1 MNTARLHTVYPLSHG
16 QRGIWLQCRL
26 APESPVYNFGFAARV
41 WSEVD
46 VAALREA
53 CQTLIDRH
61 PALRATF
68 TEQDGEPVQEIH
80 LASEVHFEQ
89 VDASGWSQTDLRAR
103 VVEAHRVPF
112 DLERGPVMR
121 VALFT
126 RGEQDHVLLL
136 SFHHLSTDGTSYGI
150 LLHELSLL
158 YVAAHEGGSAELP
171 PVAGA
176 YEDYVRWE
184 RERLNGSE
192 GERLWNYWQKQLG
205 GELSAL
211 ELTTDRP
218 RPPTQ
223 TYRGGAHPFAVDTK
237 LTSKIKAL
245 ARAEDA
251 TLFTTLLAAFQ
262 VLLHRYTGQEEVAVS
277 APTAG
282 AGRRVKE
289 FAQTVGCYVNPVVLR
304 ADLSGDPSFRD
315 FLHRMRSTV
324 SKAVDHSGYPYPLL
338 VEQLIHRRDR
348 SRSPLSQANFSL
360 IKPHTVSGVMAL
372 SYTDAED
379 VEADFGGLELRPFLL
394 AQQEGLD
401 ELCCELFDAN
411 ATLTGFLKYN
421 SDLFEEETICRMGG
435 HFRTLLEGI
444 VADPER
450 KVSELPLLTEAERQ
464 RILVEWHGTQ
474 TDYPRDRCIHQLFEE
489 QAEETPDAVAVVFGE
504 ERLTYHELNE
514 RANRLAHHLRKLGV
528 GPEMLAGICVERSL
542 EMIVGLLGILKA
554 GGAYVPLDPEYPQE
568 RLAFMVEDARA
579 AVVLVH
585 DQTRGRL
592 PASTARSVCLDRE
605 RPAIAQEPSESLPIE
620 TTPKDLAYVMYTSG
634 STGMPKGVAVVHRN
648 VVRLVKETDYA
659 HLDSGEVLLQ
669 FAPLAFDASTFEIW
683 GALLNGGRLAIAPPG
698 RLSLEELGEVVC
710 RAGVTTLWLT
720 AGLFH
725 LMVDRQISSL
735 NNLRQLL
742 AGGDVLSPDHVRKA
756 LERLEGVQLI
766 NGYGPTEGVT
776 FSCCFA
782 FPKAGWPNRPA
793 PIGRPIANT
802 QVYIL
807 DAHRQPVPIGVAGE
821 LYLGGD
827 GVARGYFNRPELTAE
842 KFIAN
847 PFRDAPEAR
856 LYKTGDLCRWLPDGN
871 IEYLGR
877 IDHQVK
883 LRGFRIELGEIESR
897 LAQHTAVKECVVA
910 VREGEVGDK
919 RLVAYVVAKGAAG
932 GGAGVREALKAHLK
946 QSLPEY
952 MVPAVFVFLE
962 ALPLT
967 PNGKVDRKALPEP
980 REGDLFQEAY
990 VAPRTERE
998 RVLARIWSD
1007 LLGVERVGLDDN
1019 FFALGGDSIIS
1030 IQMVSRAAR
1039 AGLALTVK
1047 QVFERQT
1054 LGELARAAGRVHR
1067 VVAEQGVIEGEI
1079 ALTPILHWF
1088 FDRSEV
1094 DYHHFNQSVLLDLS
1108 PEIELVVLDEALAYL
1123 AAHHDVLRLRFTKD
1137 ASRWRGMHAPVEE
1150 GAFPLEI
1157 VDLSGLSEEEAAAVL
1172 EGHANRIQASLNL
1185 EAGPLARA
1193 VWFASNGRAVRLLL
1207 VIHHLVVDGVSWR
1220 ILLEDL
1226 ERACRQLM
1234 EGEAVELP
1242 PKTTAFRDW
1251 SRRLAAWVDSDELA
1265 EEKAYWLETTSREVV
1280 ALPTDHAFEAT
1291 QNTVGSTRSVTVSLT
1306 ARETKALLQ
1315 EVPEAYR
1322 TEVNDLLLAALT
1334 QALCE
1339 SLGTECLKIDLEG
1352 HGREELFEVIDLS
1365 RTVGW
1370 FTSVFPVVLERTAE
1384 EQGTLL
1390 KSIKEQL
1397 RSIPRRGIGYGVLR
1411 YLSGDEATRQAL
1423 AEAAPAEIAFNY
1435 LGQLDAGAFAS
1446 GLLRPAAAGEMG
1458 ASAGAARRRDHL
1470 LEITGMVSG
1479 GRLQMEWSYSEAIH
1493 ERATVAAWAAGF
1505 QAALRALI
1513 EHCTQPESWG
1523 RTPSDYP
1530 LAPLNQREVDRLL
1543 AESRKIEDLYPLSP
1557 LQHGLLF
1564 HTLHESGAG
1573 AYVVQLEL
1581 ELEGDLNEAAF
1592 HSAWQTLVDR
1602 HPILRSGFVFDGVEA
1617 PVQVVHAEAELPWRA
1632 EDWRTLD
1639 ADGPKRHWE
1648 ELLTA
1653 DLREGFVLDR
1663 PPLMRCALVR
1673 LAEQRWRLLFSNHH
1687 ALMDG
1692 WCLPILFRELLAFY
1706 EAGCRGEKTLLP
1718 APPFYRDYI
1727 AWLQR
1732 QDRQAAERFWREELA
1747 GFTAPTRL
1755 GIDSPGGAT
1764 GGANEKQVIE
1774 ISESFS
1780 ARLRTF
1786 AHRHRVTLNTLVQ
1799 GAWALLLHRYSGEDD
1814 VVFGVTS
1821 AGRPPELEGV
1831 EEAIGPFIRTLPARA
1846 RLTGEET
1853 ALSLLERLQ
1862 ERQTARE
1869 LHGHVGL
1876 TEIQGWSDVPRG
1888 TPLFENLFVFE
1899 NYPHGAPSERDAS
1912 LRISGIQGNNRTH
1925 YPLLLIVLPGERLEL
1940 RLAYNADRFGGEA
1953 IARLLGHVRTLLEGI
1968 VADPDRKIVDLP
1980 LLTAAER
1987 QRILVEWNDTQTD
2000 YPSDKCIHQLFEEQV
2015 ERAPDAAAAVFE
2027 EERLTYR
2034 ELNTRANRLARHLRT
2049 LGVGPEVVVGIC
2061 VERSLE
2067 MIVGLLGIL
2076 KAGGAYVPLDPEYPQ
2091 ERLTFMVEDARVP
2104 VVLVHDQTRGRL
2116 PASTARIVCLDADW
2130 EAIDRGP
2137 SHNPPVETTPENLAY
2152 VIYTSGSTGRPKG
2165 VSVTHRPIVRLV
2177 CNTNYVELRP
2187 SDRIA
2192 QAANASFDAATF
2204 EIWGALAHGGA
2215 MVVVG
2220 KETVLSPADFAAFLY
2235 EQKIT
2240 TLFLTTAL
2248 FNEMVRQASEAFRRL
2263 RHLLFGGEA
2272 VDVGRV
2278 RSALAGAPPERLLH
2292 VYGPTESVTFATWHL
2307 VEEVLEGAT
2316 TVPIGRPLANTRA
2329 YLLDRHLQPVPV
2341 GVAGELY
2348 IGGDALA
2355 RGYFN
2360 RPELTAE
2367 KFIADPFRDDP
2378 EARLYKTGDLC
2389 RWLPDGNIEFLGR
2402 IDHQVKLRG
2411 FRIELGE
2418 IESRLAQHTAVKEC
2432 VVVVRASEM
2441 GEKRLVAY
2449 VVAKGAAREEAELR
2463 AALKSHL
2470 RHSLPEY
2477 MVPELFV
2484 FLASLPLSP
2493 NGKIDRKALPEPREG
2508 DLFQEAYV
2516 APRTEKERRLAAIW
2530 SGLLG
2535 IERVGLDDNFFA
2547 LGGDSIIS
2555 IQMVSRAAQAG
2566 LSLTVRQVFEH
2577 QTLGALARAAGE
2589 AGRVV
2594 VEPGPVE
2601 GEIVLTPILRWFFAQ
2616 SEIDS
2621 HHFNQSVLL
2630 ELFPEIQP
2638 DLLEG
2643 ALASLAAH
2651 HDVLRL
2657 RFTKDASRWRGMHAS
2672 VEEGAFPLE
2681 IVDLS
2686 GLSEEEAAAVLEGHA
2701 NRIQASLNL
2710 EAGPL
2715 ARAVWFA
2722 SNGRAV
2728 RLLLVIHHLV
2738 VDGVSWRILLEDL
2751 ERACRQLMEGEA
2763 VELPPKTTAFRD
2775 WSRRLAAWV
2784 DSDELAEEK
2793 AYWLETTSREVVAL
2807 PTDHAFEA
2815 TQNTVGST
2823 RSVTVSLT
2831 ARETKALLQEVPE
2844 AYRTEVNDLLLAAL
2858 TQALCEQL
2866 ETDSIR
2872 IDLEGHGREELFE
2885 EVDLS
2890 RTVGWFTS
2898 VYPVVLERTS
2908 EEPGTLLKSIKEQ
2921 LRAIPRKGIGYGA
2934 LRWLSGDEGTRQEL
2948 AEAASEEIVFNY
2960 LGQFDAGSS
2969 ASSRLRR
2976 VEGEM
2981 GRPLSPARL
2990 RDHLIEITGMVSG
3003 GRLQME
3009 WSYSEAIHER
3019 ATVAAWAAGFQA
3031 ALRALIEH
3039 CTQPES
3045 WGRTP
3050 SDYPLAPLNQREVDR
3065 LLAESRKIE
3074 DLYPLSPL
3082 QHGLLFHTLHES
3094 GAGAYVVQLELELEG
3109 DLEES
3114 ALQAAWQTVVDR
3126 HAALRSGFVLEGVEK
3141 SVQSVH
3147 AEVELPWS
3155 AEDWRAVGE
3164 TEQEERW
3171 RALLASDRRV
3181 GFALVRPPLMR
3192 CTLVRLDAQRWRL
3205 LFSNHHALMDG
3216 WCLPILFREVLT
3228 LYEVGRRGEKK
3239 LLPAPRPYRDY
3250 IGWLQRQDRAAAER
3264 YWREELSG
3272 FGAPT
3277 PLGIDR
3283 TQERAAEG
3291 RHGERVAAL
3300 SHSLTARLNGFARR
3314 HRVTL
3319 STLFQAAWSILL
3331 HRYSG

>member
-1 MNTARLHTVYPLSHG
+1 M
-16 QRGIWLQCRL
+16 
-26 APESPVYNFGFAARV
+26 
-41 WSEVD
+41 SEI
-46 VAALREA
+46 RE
-53 CQTLIDRH
+53 
-61 PALRATF
+61 
-68 TEQDGEPVQEIH
+68 
-80 LASEVHFEQ
+80 
-89 VDASGWSQTDLRAR
+89 
-103 VVEAHRVPF
+103 
-112 DLERGPVMR
+112 
-121 VALFT
+121 
-126 RGEQDHVLLL
+126 LL
-136 SFHHLSTDGTSYGI
+136 SRLR
-150 LLHELSLL
+150 SLDIK
-158 YVAAHEGGSAELP
+158 VW
-171 PVAGA
+171 
-176 YEDYVRWE
+176 R
-184 RERLNGSE
+184 E
-192 GERLWNYWQKQLG
+192 GERLQCDAPEGRLTAELLQELSERKQEILVFLDDLRSDAELPESIPRVSREAPLPLSFAQQRLWFLDQLEGGSTAYHIPEAFRLRGALNIGALKRSLDEIVRRHEALRTVFRKAEGGPIQIVLPELELFMPIIDLAGLPEAELIRQLAEAAYKPFDLARGPLLRAALYRLG
-205 GELSAL
+205 EEEHLLFLNIHHIVSDGWSSGVLLGELSRLYAAFVEGRPSPLPEPAIQYADYAAWQRDWLKGETLERQLNYWKEQLADAPALL
-211 ELTTDRP
+211 ELPTDRP
-218 RPPTQ
+218 RPPVQ
-223 TYRGGAHPFAVDTK
+223 TFRGGHVVFTISKETTEGLKAIGRRVGATPFM
-237 LTSKIKAL
+237 
-245 ARAEDA
+245 
-251 TLFTTLLAAFQ
+251 TLYAAFAI
-262 VLLHRYTGQEEVAVS
+262 LLSRWSGQEDLVIGS
-277 APTAG
+277 PI
-282 AGRRVKE
+282 AGRRHPATE
-289 FAQTVGCYVNPVVLR
+289 PLIGFFVNALALR
-304 ADLSGDPSFRD
+304 GDLSGNPTF
-315 FLHRMRSTV
+315 TE
-324 SKAVDHSGYPYPLL
+324 LL
-338 VEQLIHRRDR
+338 TRVKPMTLEAYAHQDLPFEQLVDALQPER
-348 SRSPLSQANFSL
+348 SLSRTPLFQAVLVLQNTPL
-360 IKPHTVSGVMAL
+360 
-372 SYTDAED
+372 
-379 VEADFGGLELRPFLL
+379 EAMELGGLEAAPVECGYKIAKFDLTLGFEETE
-394 AQQEGLD
+394 EGLRGGF
-401 ELCCELFDAN
+401 EYN
-411 ATLTGFLKYN
+411 A
-421 SDLFEEETICRMGG
+421 DL
-435 HFRTLLEGI
+435 
-444 VADPER
+444 
-450 KVSELPLLTEAERQ
+450 
-464 RILVEWHGTQ
+464 
-474 TDYPRDRCIHQLFEE
+474 
-489 QAEETPDAVAVVFGE
+489 
-504 ERLTYHELNE
+504 
-514 RANRLAHHLRKLGV
+514 
-528 GPEMLAGICVERSL
+528 
-542 EMIVGLLGILKA
+542 
-554 GGAYVPLDPEYPQE
+554 
-568 RLAFMVEDARA
+568 
-579 AVVLVH
+579 
-585 DQTRGRL
+585 
-592 PASTARSVCLDRE
+592 
-605 RPAIAQEPSESLPIE
+605 
-620 TTPKDLAYVMYTSG
+620 
-634 STGMPKGVAVVHRN
+634 
-648 VVRLVKETDYA
+648 
-659 HLDSGEVLLQ
+659 
-669 FAPLAFDASTFEIW
+669 FDASTIRRME
-683 GALLNGGRLAIAPPG
+683 
-698 RLSLEELGEVVC
+698 
-710 RAGVTTLWLT
+710 
-720 AGLFH
+720 
-725 LMVDRQISSL
+725 
-735 NNLRQLL
+735 
-742 AGGDVLSPDHVRKA
+742 DH
-756 LERLEGVQLI
+756 
-766 NGYGPTEGVT
+766 
-776 FSCCFA
+776 F
-782 FPKAGWPNRPA
+782 
-793 PIGRPIANT
+793 
-802 QVYIL
+802 
-807 DAHRQPVPIGVAGE
+807 
-821 LYLGGD
+821 
-827 GVARGYFNRPELTAE
+827 
-842 KFIAN
+842 
-847 PFRDAPEAR
+847 
-856 LYKTGDLCRWLPDGN
+856 
-871 IEYLGR
+871 
-877 IDHQVK
+877 
-883 LRGFRIELGEIESR
+883 
-897 LAQHTAVKECVVA
+897 
-910 VREGEVGDK
+910 
-919 RLVAYVVAKGAAG
+919 
-932 GGAGVREALKAHLK
+932 
-946 QSLPEY
+946 
-952 MVPAVFVFLE
+952 
-962 ALPLT
+962 
-967 PNGKVDRKALPEP
+967 
-980 REGDLFQEAY
+980 
-990 VAPRTERE
+990 
-998 RVLARIWSD
+998 
-1007 LLGVERVGLDDN
+1007 
-1019 FFALGGDSIIS
+1019 
-1030 IQMVSRAAR
+1030 
-1039 AGLALTVK
+1039 
-1047 QVFERQT
+1047 
-1054 LGELARAAGRVHR
+1054 
-1067 VVAEQGVIEGEI
+1067 
-1079 ALTPILHWF
+1079 
-1088 FDRSEV
+1088 
-1094 DYHHFNQSVLLDLS
+1094 
-1108 PEIELVVLDEALAYL
+1108 
-1123 AAHHDVLRLRFTKD
+1123 
-1137 ASRWRGMHAPVEE
+1137 
-1150 GAFPLEI
+1150 
-1157 VDLSGLSEEEAAAVL
+1157 
-1172 EGHANRIQASLNL
+1172 
-1185 EAGPLARA
+1185 
-1193 VWFASNGRAVRLLL
+1193 
-1207 VIHHLVVDGVSWR
+1207 
-1220 ILLEDL
+1220 
-1226 ERACRQLM
+1226 
-1234 EGEAVELP
+1234 
-1242 PKTTAFRDW
+1242 
-1251 SRRLAAWVDSDELA
+1251 
-1265 EEKAYWLETTSREVV
+1265 
-1280 ALPTDHAFEAT
+1280 
-1291 QNTVGSTRSVTVSLT
+1291 
-1306 ARETKALLQ
+1306 
-1315 EVPEAYR
+1315 
-1322 TEVNDLLLAALT
+1322 
-1334 QALCE
+1334 
-1339 SLGTECLKIDLEG
+1339 
-1352 HGREELFEVIDLS
+1352 
-1365 RTVGW
+1365 
-1370 FTSVFPVVLERTAE
+1370 
-1384 EQGTLL
+1384 
-1390 KSIKEQL
+1390 
-1397 RSIPRRGIGYGVLR
+1397 
-1411 YLSGDEATRQAL
+1411 
-1423 AEAAPAEIAFNY
+1423 
-1435 LGQLDAGAFAS
+1435 
-1446 GLLRPAAAGEMG
+1446 
-1458 ASAGAARRRDHL
+1458 
-1470 LEITGMVSG
+1470 
-1479 GRLQMEWSYSEAIH
+1479 
-1493 ERATVAAWAAGF
+1493 
-1505 QAALRALI
+1505 
-1513 EHCTQPESWG
+1513 
-1523 RTPSDYP
+1523 
-1530 LAPLNQREVDRLL
+1530 
-1543 AESRKIEDLYPLSP
+1543 
-1557 LQHGLLF
+1557 
-1564 HTLHESGAG
+1564 
-1573 AYVVQLEL
+1573 
-1581 ELEGDLNEAAF
+1581 
-1592 HSAWQTLVDR
+1592 
-1602 HPILRSGFVFDGVEA
+1602 
-1617 PVQVVHAEAELPWRA
+1617 
-1632 EDWRTLD
+1632 
-1639 ADGPKRHWE
+1639 
-1648 ELLTA
+1648 
-1653 DLREGFVLDR
+1653 
-1663 PPLMRCALVR
+1663 
-1673 LAEQRWRLLFSNHH
+1673 
-1687 ALMDG
+1687 
-1692 WCLPILFRELLAFY
+1692 
-1706 EAGCRGEKTLLP
+1706 
-1718 APPFYRDYI
+1718 
-1727 AWLQR
+1727 
-1732 QDRQAAERFWREELA
+1732 
-1747 GFTAPTRL
+1747 
-1755 GIDSPGGAT
+1755 
-1764 GGANEKQVIE
+1764 
-1774 ISESFS
+1774 
-1780 ARLRTF
+1780 
-1786 AHRHRVTLNTLVQ
+1786 
-1799 GAWALLLHRYSGEDD
+1799 
-1814 VVFGVTS
+1814 
-1821 AGRPPELEGV
+1821 
-1831 EEAIGPFIRTLPARA
+1831 
-1846 RLTGEET
+1846 
-1853 ALSLLERLQ
+1853 
-1862 ERQTARE
+1862 
-1869 LHGHVGL
+1869 
-1876 TEIQGWSDVPRG
+1876 
-1888 TPLFENLFVFE
+1888 
-1899 NYPHGAPSERDAS
+1899 
-1912 LRISGIQGNNRTH
+1912 
-1925 YPLLLIVLPGERLEL
+1925 
-1940 RLAYNADRFGGEA
+1940 
-1953 IARLLGHVRTLLEGI
+1953 RTLLEGI

-2130 EAIDRGP
+2130 EAIDKGP
-2137 SHNPPVETTPENLAY
+2137 SHNPPVETIPENLAY

-2215 MVVVG
+2215 TVVVG
-2220 KETVLSPADFAAFLY
+2220 KETVLSPADFAAFLS

-2594 VEPGPVE
+2594 VEPGAVE

-2858 TQALCEQL
+2858 TQALCESL
-2866 ETDSIR
+2866 GTECLK

-2948 AEAASEEIVFNY
+2948 AEAASAEIVFNY

-3050 SDYPLAPLNQREVDR
+3050 SDYPLLTLDQAQVDR
-3065 LLAESRKIE
+3065 LLAGRRTIE

-3082 QHGLLFHTLHES
+3082 QHGLLFHTRYES
-3094 GAGAYVVQLELELEG
+3094 DSDAYFVQLGLDLEG